1 MKQSRDPRFLPLA
14 GEFSAEKFQVQ
25 YGFIADAHKAELD
38 TLRQNLKRAKKLLST
53 SPQNLFIERDQEV
66 KRLELAVKRAESM
79 VNKDNKDT
87 TERQALLKL
96 TKEEREKRK
105 QGKKRWWMKE
115 CK

>member
-14 GEFSAEKFQVQ
+14 GEFSAEKFQAQ
-25 YGFIADAHKAELD
+25 YGFIADAHKAELH
-38 TLRQNLKRAKKLLST
+38 TLRQNLKRAKKLLLT

-79 VNKDNKDT
+79 VSKDHKDM
-87 TERQALLKL
+87 TESQALLKL
-96 TKEEREKRK
+96 TREEREKRK